1 MTIGENISDRL
12 SKDSPEDIAKHLV
25 HEFGHDGA
33 VQAAIEGVDDAHRLG
48 DNYALSVWRE
58 VKGLLREQG
67 Q

>member
-12 SKDSPEDIAKHLV
+12 SKDSPEDITEYLIQ
-25 HEFGHDGA
+25 EFGHDGA
-33 VQAAIEGVDDAHRLG
+33 VQAALEGVDNAHRDG

-58 VKGLLREQG
+58 VKTLLREQG